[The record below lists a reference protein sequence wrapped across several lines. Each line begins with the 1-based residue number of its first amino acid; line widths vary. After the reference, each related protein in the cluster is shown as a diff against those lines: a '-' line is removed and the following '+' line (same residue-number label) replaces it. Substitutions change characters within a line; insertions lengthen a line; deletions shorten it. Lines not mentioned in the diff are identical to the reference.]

1 MKPFFCILILLTS
14 VSFAQELNCKVNAN
28 YEGLSVNNRELL
40 VNFAS
45 EVERYMNT
53 TQFTG
58 ESWDGEKIDCSLDI
72 FFVGGSSD
80 VDYSAQVVVVSTRP
94 IFNSDRQSPMLTIN
108 DPTWSFRYVKNQAF
122 YANQSIFEP
131 LTSFLDFYA
140 NIIIGFDWETWK
152 DLGGTLFFKKAFD
165 IVNLANSSA
174 YKKGWERSNSS
185 YSRWGLCEDLI
196 NDKFRP
202 FREAFYEYHVGGV
215 DYFMV
220 NKPLAQERIVNLI
233 NVLNEMKIKTDI
245 NSALIRQFFDSK
257 YGEII
262 ELLRGY
268 SDSSIFA
275 KLKKIDPS
283 HSSKYEEMMP

>member
-1 MKPFFCILILLTS
+1 MKSFFCILILFSS

-40 VNFAS
+40 VNFAG
-45 EVERYMNT
+45 EVEQYMNA

-58 ESWDGEKIDCSLDI
+58 EAWDGEKIDCSLDI
-72 FFVGGSSD
+72 FFTGGSSE

-94 IFNSDRQSPMLTIN
+94 IFNSDRESPMLTIN

-122 YANQSIFEP
+122 YANQSTFEP

-152 DLGGTLFFKKAFD
+152 DLGGTLFFKKAYD

-174 YKKGWERSNSS
+174 YKKGWERNNSS
-185 YSRWGLCEDLI
+185 YSRWGLCEDIL

-202 FREAFYEYHVGGV
+202 FREAYYEYHVGGV
-215 DYFMV
+215 DYFTV

-233 NVLNEMKIKTDI
+233 NVLNDMKIKTDI
-245 NSALIRQFFDSK
+245 NSVLIRQFFDSK

-268 SDSSIFA
+268 SDPSIFV

-283 HSSKYEEMMP
+283 HTSKYDEMMP